1 MLQADI
7 GTKRFSIMFG
17 IGLPE
22 MILILALALIVVGP
36 DKLPDLARSLAKGL
50 LELKKTAEGLKASFT
65 EEGNPLD
72 EIRPE
77 LEDAARSLKNNLL
90 EGPEAGQSSDTP
102 YQGINPPPPASSLT
116 DIDAEYSTA
125 SPPDPASGPTTDEL
139 KSAEEPQA
147 GEGVNEP
154 AGPDAAAESDHA
166 RR

>member
-1 MLQADI
+1 
-7 GTKRFSIMFG
+7 MFG

-77 LEDAARSLKNNLL
+77 LEDAARSLKGNLL
-90 EGPEAGQSSDTP
+90 EGPDADKHTDTP
-102 YQGINPPPPASSLT
+102 YPGINPPPPASSPT
-116 DIDAEYSTA
+116 DIDAEYSA
-125 SPPDPASGPTTDEL
+125 VAPSEPSSKPDAEDLPG
-139 KSAEEPQA
+139 AEEAQA
-147 GEGVNEP
+147 GKNVDEP
-154 AGPDAAAESDHA
+154 AGPDAAPESNHG
-166 RR
+166 RQ

>member
-1 MLQADI
+1 
-7 GTKRFSIMFG
+7 MFG

-77 LEDAARSLKNNLL
+77 LEDAARSLKGNLL
-90 EGPEAGQSSDTP
+90 EGPDANKPTDTP
-102 YQGINPPPPASSLT
+102 YQGINPPPPASSPT
-116 DIDAEYSTA
+116 DIDAEYSA
-125 SPPDPASGPTTDEL
+125 AAPAEPASEPA
-139 KSAEEPQA
+139 AEDLPGA
-147 GEGVNEP
+147 EGHLPAKEEAQVGKDDDEP
-154 AGPDAAAESDHA
+154 AGPDAAPENDHA
-166 RR
+166 RQ

>member
-1 MLQADI
+1 
-7 GTKRFSIMFG
+7 MFG

-36 DKLPDLARSLAKGL
+36 DKLPDLARSMAKGL

-90 EGPEAGQSSDTP
+90 EGPDADKRPDTP
-102 YQGINPPPPASSLT
+102 YPGVNPPPPASSPT
-116 DIDAEYSTA
+116 DIDAEYSA
-125 SPPDPASGPTTDEL
+125 AAPPDPASEPATDEP
-139 KSAEEPQA
+139 KSAEESQA
-147 GEGVNEP
+147 GKDADEP
-154 AGPDAAAESDHA
+154 ARSDAAAESDHA
-166 RR
+166 RQ